1 MNNIVFYQIIYQ
13 DLIKYWDTVST
24 EQTFKKTGGR
34 GINLMVIENAI
45 KSAEDLRDDVIQ
57 NDYNPELLGKINGF
71 LIRLRTYKNL
81 Y

>member
-1 MNNIVFYQIIYQ
+1 MNNIVFYQKIYQ

-24 EQTFKKTGGR
+24 EQAFKKRGGR
-34 GINLMVIENAI
+34 GINLIVIENTI
-45 KSAEDLRDDVIQ
+45 QSAEDLRDDIIQ

-71 LIRLRTYKNL
+71 LIRLKTYKNL